1 MATKIKYKV
10 EELLN
15 EYPILRESRR
25 YIQAR
30 LWQEQALEQGL
41 ENVEDFLR
49 AYANGDIAN
58 AESIRRS
65 AAKIQGEKPEL
76 KPSKITE
83 DKNELLN
90 QIIRSKKGDL

>member
-1 MATKIKYKV
+1 MATQIKDKV
-10 EELLN
+10 KQLLT

-41 ENVEDFLR
+41 ESVDDFLR

-65 AAKIQGEKPEL
+65 AAKLQAEKPEL
-76 KPSKITE
+76 KPSKITQ
-83 DKNELLN
+83 DRNDLLN
-90 QIIRSKKGDL
+90 QIIRKKKGDI